1 MFIIALLLFL
11 IASIVLIC
19 KLLWIKASAKLL
31 NAKFAVRATDKYTIT
46 HVVCEVYLKHL
57 NITFLPGQWWNKQN
71 IYFIMQIASINIEGA
86 SLKGYFNCKS
96 KQPTSS
102 VLATSQITLAYGQH
116 TLKKMIFALCSIS
129 LIKMSSYNIT
139 LGKNGPNLILLNIN
153 NVI

>member
-1 MFIIALLLFL
+1 MYYVNLTETSYSTCVYHRSFVVFDCT
-11 IASIVLIC
+11 IVLIC

-31 NAKFAVRATDKYTIT
+31 NAKFAVRATDKYTII

-96 KQPTSS
+96 KQQTSS

-116 TLKKMIFALCSIS
+116 IYKYIGIS
-129 LIKMSSYNIT
+129 LGTFWAFTRFIRIWKKI
-139 LGKNGPNLILLNIN
+139 
-153 NVI
+153 